1 MTPLIIFSFFSG
13 LITILSPCIW
23 PILPIVFSFSV
34 SRPGKSRPLGITLG
48 IIVSFTILTLSLS
61 FLVRSLG
68 INPNLFRYL
77 AVIVIVFFGLS
88 LIYPIL
94 GSFIE
99 SKISRWLNFTTKFKS
114 PTAGTFLSG
123 FITGLSLG
131 ALWTPCAGPILAT
144 VAALSASGQITF
156 TSFTITLAYVAGV
169 AIPLFI
175 FSIFGQQLFSRLHF
189 VSALTSRIQQI
200 FGVVMI
206 VTAILIL
213 FNLDTLIQTSI
224 LNQFPSLNNS
234 LTNSENNP
242 VIRQQLNSLKGTT
255 SLFDSSSRAPEFTL
269 GNHWLNSPDLTL
281 ASLKG
286 KVVLVD
292 FWTYTCI
299 NCLRTLPHLVSW
311 YDKYHDKGLVII
323 GVHTPEFE
331 FEKDINNVTRAIANF
346 GIKYPVVQDN
356 DYSIW
361 NSFQNQYWPAEYL
374 IDQQGIIRH
383 THFGEG
389 EYNTTESTI
398 QTLLNINQ
406 SLDSKPDTTPQTEIS
421 PETYLGQ
428 RRAEYFYPTGG
439 LNLGLSDYKLNSV
452 LPLHSFSLGGQ
463 WQITADNAITGPN
476 AVLNYHFLASKVY
489 LVLRP
494 SPNSSSLVNVY
505 IDNKLS
511 TQITV
516 DSDKLYTLFDQDTSP
531 SEHTLK
537 LEFITPGTQAFAFTF
552 G

>member
-34 SRPGKSRPLGITLG
+34 SHPGKSRPLGITLG
-48 IIVSFTILTLSLS
+48 IIVSFTILTLTLSL
-61 FLVRSLG
+61 LVRSLG

-77 AVIVIVFFGLS
+77 AVIVIIFFGLS
-88 LIYPIL
+88 LIYPKL
-94 GSFIE
+94 GSLVE

-114 PTAGTFLSG
+114 PSASTFLSG

-175 FSIFGQQLFSRLHF
+175 FSLFGQQLFSRLHF
-189 VSALTSRIQQI
+189 VSALTSKIQKI
-200 FGVVMI
+200 FGGVMI
-206 VTAILIL
+206 ITAILIL
-213 FNLDTLIQTSI
+213 FNLDTLIQTSLLDRFPF
-224 LNQFPSLNNS
+224 LN
-234 LTNSENNP
+234 
-242 VIRQQLNSLKGTT
+242 T
-255 SLFDSSSRAPEFTL
+255 SLIGSTPLLDSSTPAPEFAT
-269 GNHWLNSPDLTL
+269 GNHWLNSPPLTL
-281 ASLKG
+281 TTLKG
-286 KVVLVD
+286 KVILVD

-311 YDKYHDKGLVII
+311 YDKYKDKGLVII

-331 FEKDINNVTRAIANF
+331 FEKDVNNVTRAIANF

-356 DYSIW
+356 DYLIW
-361 NSFQNQYWPAEYL
+361 NSYQNQYWPAEYL

-389 EYNTTESTI
+389 EYDTTESAI
-398 QTLLNINQ
+398 QQLLNINQ
-406 SLDSKPDTTPQTEIS
+406 PLDSKPDTAPQTEIS

-428 RRAEYFYPTGG
+428 HRSQYYYPTG
-439 LNLGLSDYKLNSV
+439 NLPLEQTNFKLSSSI
-452 LPLHSFSLGGQ
+452 PLHSFSLGGQ
-463 WQITADNAITGPN
+463 WQITADNAIAGPN
-476 AVLNYHFLASKVY
+476 AILNYHFLASKVY

-494 SPNSSSLVNVY
+494 AANSPSLVNVY

-511 TQITV
+511 SQINV
-516 DSDKLYTLFDQDTSP
+516 DSDRLYTLFDQIGPP

-537 LEFITPGTQAFAFTF
+537 LDFLTPGTQVFAFTF

>member
-1 MTPLIIFSFFSG
+1 MTPLIIYSFFSG

-144 VAALSASGQITF
+144 VVTLASSGQISLT
-156 TSFTITLAYVAGV
+156 TMAVTLVYISGV
-169 AIPLFI
+169 GIPLFI
-175 FSIFGQQLFSRLHF
+175 FSLFGQQLFSRLHF
-189 VSALTSRIQQI
+189 VSALTSKIQRI
-200 FGVVMI
+200 FGIIMI
-206 VTAILIL
+206 ATAVLIL
-213 FNLDTLIQTSI
+213 FNLDTIIQTTI
-224 LNQFPSLNNS
+224 LNRFPFLNFS
-234 LTNSENNP
+234 PTNFEKN
-242 VIRQQLNSLKGTT
+242 T
-255 SLFDSSSRAPEFTL
+255 SQLFDTSTAAPEFSL
-269 GNHWLNSPDLTL
+269 GNNWLNSPPLTITG
-281 ASLKG
+281 LKG
-286 KVVLVD
+286 KVILVD

-311 YDKYHDKGLVII
+311 YAKYQDKGLVII

-331 FEKDINNVTRAIANF
+331 FEKDIGNVTRAIANF

-361 NSFQNQYWPAEYL
+361 NSYQNQYWPAEYL

-389 EYNTTESTI
+389 EYDTTESAI
-398 QTLLNINQ
+398 QTLLNVNQ
-406 SLDSKPDTTPQTEIS
+406 SLDSKPDTAPQTAIS

-428 RRAEYFYPTGG
+428 RRSQYFYPTGG
-439 LNLGLSDYKLNSV
+439 LSLGQADFKLNSS
-452 LPLHSFSLGGQ
+452 LPLHSFSLGGR
-463 WQITADNAITGPN
+463 WQITTDNAVTGPN

-489 LVLRP
+489 LAKESHLLNTSSNWNF
-494 SPNSSSLVNVY
+494 SPLAPRH
-505 IDNKLS
+505 
-511 TQITV
+511 
-516 DSDKLYTLFDQDTSP
+516 SP
-531 SEHTLK
+531 LPLANDIIRYHFPRKILIFSYD
-537 LEFITPGTQAFAFTF
+537 
-552 G
+552 